1 MKEIFTA
8 KTLSRKERY
17 WRRRAVKK
25 FRWLTDRV
33 SRSVVWSAREDA
45 GFERFA
51 KIFLIV
57 LMSIVL
63 MSCGSIDSSAP
74 VSITPTDLIPT
85 PTSIPLPTTTPIPA
99 DTGWQILASG
109 LEYRELD
116 VTFQN
121 RSDRLRLA
129 RVDPALFNFRVLY
142 APNQPRTVSE
152 WLASNESLQ
161 LVVNGGYFD
170 PANHVLGLLISDGII
185 VGRIYQG
192 FGGMFTVNND
202 GSVQI
207 RWNIQQPYV
216 EGEGL
221 KYALQNFPMMIIPG
235 GGSNDQIDDNGEL
248 APRSIVGQ
256 DRSGRIVFIVSPNAT
271 FTLTGM
277 SQWLSLSDLD
287 LNVALNL
294 DGGTSSGLLL
304 RDGDQLR
311 GFDSWKSVPD
321 VIVVEGK

>member
-1 MKEIFTA
+1 MKDYQDQTTQTRPH
-8 KTLSRKERY
+8 KMRWGERHQ
-17 WRRRAVKK
+17 VK
-25 FRWLTDRV
+25 FIDLRVFATSWL
-33 SRSVVWSAREDA
+33 VVRCLVV
-45 GFERFA
+45 
-51 KIFLIV
+51 LI
-57 LMSIVL
+57 LIGL
-63 MSCGSIDSSAP
+63 DGCGSINSSAP
-74 VSITPTDLIPT
+74 LSMTPNDLIPT
-85 PTSIPLPTTTPIPA
+85 QASIPLPTATPVPM

-109 LEYRELD
+109 IEYRELD
-116 VTFQN
+116 VTFQT

-129 RVDPALFNFRVLY
+129 RVDPAHFNFRVLY
-142 APNQPRTVSE
+142 APSQPRQVSE
-152 WLASNESLQ
+152 WLASNEALQ

-170 PANHVLGLLISDGII
+170 PANHGLGLLIRDGVIT
-185 VGRIYQG
+185 GRNYQG
-192 FGGMFTVNND
+192 FGGMFAVKND

-235 GGSNDQIDDNGEL
+235 GGPNDQIDDNGEL

-256 DRSGRIVFIVSPNAT
+256 DRSGRIIFIVSPNAT
-271 FTLTGM
+271 FTLTGL
-277 SQWLSLSDLD
+277 SQWLSASDLD

-294 DGGTSSGLLL
+294 DGGTSAGVLL

-321 VIVVEGK
+321 VIVVESK